1 MILIFGKKLKITAE
15 DMRFQLYLRGYKT
28 GHPLLPTGKE
38 KRKVLVDVIKKIK
51 LWTTRPSDNVLE
63 ERTKTYYEQHPYRK
77 KPIRL
82 QVMHSQAFTQ
92 PTYSGIKNLSGN
104 QPSSSSSEN

>member
-1 MILIFGKKLKITAE
+1 LEKTKKITAE
-15 DMRFQLYLRGYKT
+15 DMRFQLYLRGYDK

-38 KRKVLVDVIKKIK
+38 KRKVLVDVIKKIIEQNN
-51 LWTTRPSDNVLE
+51 WTTRPSDNVLE

-82 QVMHSQAFTQ
+82 QVMHTQAFTQ